1 MAKIHHKVAP
11 HLQVSL
17 YQVKLYSRQENV
29 EFAFSPLQWEVYF
42 LQDEFKNTIFGK
54 EIITPTPR
62 TLFHSSVY

>member
-17 YQVKLYSRQENV
+17 YQVKLYSRQVNV

-42 LQDEFKNTIFGK
+42 SRMSLKTLFFGK